1 MVCILSRVRGR
12 LSLERDSGL
21 YSGIFGFSTVLPE
34 KQPKKAVHVPLSVLA
49 FNLVESPLGLAVLA
63 RGVTT

>member
-1 MVCILSRVRGR
+1 MACILSRVRGR

-21 YSGIFGFSTVLPE
+21 YSGIIGFSTVLPE
-34 KQPKKAVHVPLSVLA
+34 KQPKKAVHVPLSVLV
-49 FNLVESPLGLAVLA
+49 FNLEVPLGLAVLA

>member
-1 MVCILSRVRGR
+1 MACILSRVRGR

-34 KQPKKAVHVPLSVLA
+34 KQPKKAVHVPLSVLV
-49 FNLVESPLGLAVLA
+49 FNLECPLGLAVLA

>member
-1 MVCILSRVRGR
+1 MACILNRVRGR

-21 YSGIFGFSTVLPE
+21 YSGIFGFFTVLPE
-34 KQPKKAVHVPLSVLA
+34 KQAKKAAHVPLSVLV
-49 FNLVESPLGLAVLA
+49 LSLESPLGLAVLA

>member
-1 MVCILSRVRGR
+1 MACILSRVRGR

-34 KQPKKAVHVPLSVLA
+34 KQPKSCSRPLSVLV
-49 FNLVESPLGLAVLA
+49 FNLEVPLGLAVLA
-63 RGVTT
+63 RA

>member
-1 MVCILSRVRGR
+1 MACILSRVRGP

-34 KQPKKAVHVPLSVLA
+34 KQPKKAVHVPSSVLV
-49 FNLVESPLGLAVLA
+49 LSLESPLGLAVLA

>member
-1 MVCILSRVRGR
+1 MACILSRVRGR

-34 KQPKKAVHVPLSVLA
+34 KQPKKAVHVPLSVLV
-49 FNLVESPLGLAVLA
+49 FNLEVPLGLAVPA

>member
-1 MVCILSRVRGR
+1 MACILSRVRGR

-34 KQPKKAVHVPLSVLA
+34 KQPKKAVHVPLSVLV
-49 FNLVESPLGLAVLA
+49 FNLESPLGLAVLA

>member
-1 MVCILSRVRGR
+1 MACILSRVRGR

-34 KQPKKAVHVPLSVLA
+34 KQPKKAVHVPLSVLV
-49 FNLVESPLGLAVLA
+49 FNLEVPLGLAVLA

>member
-1 MVCILSRVRGR
+1 MACILSRVRGR

-34 KQPKKAVHVPLSVLA
+34 KQPKKAVHVPLSVLV
-49 FNLVESPLGLAVLA
+49 FILECPLGLAVLA

>member
-1 MVCILSRVRGR
+1 MACILSRVRGR

-34 KQPKKAVHVPLSVLA
+34 KQPKKAVHVPLSVLV
-49 FNLVESPLGLAVLA
+49 FNLEVPRGLAVLA

>member
-1 MVCILSRVRGR
+1 MACILSRVRGR

-34 KQPKKAVHVPLSVLA
+34 KQPKKAVHGPLSVLV
-49 FNLVESPLGLAVLA
+49 FNLEVPLGLAVLA

>member
-1 MVCILSRVRGR
+1 MACILSRVRGR

-34 KQPKKAVHVPLSVLA
+34 KQPKKAVHVPLSVLV
-49 FNLVESPLGLAVLA
+49 FTLEVPLGLAVLA

>member
-1 MVCILSRVRGR
+1 MACILSRVRGR

-34 KQPKKAVHVPLSVLA
+34 KQPKKAVHVPLSVLV
-49 FNLVESPLGLAVLA
+49 FNLEFPLGLAVLA